1 MLMSMWTRLLFL
13 CSFTSAAWAQGA
25 PAGQTGPDDPKELLL
40 RVRANLMGT
49 IERLPRYTCTL
60 TIDRAQY
67 ESDPLHRAAS
77 CDDLLGQRNKGPVG
91 PRLSETDRLRLD
103 VAIAATN
110 EIYSWVGEDRFGDRD
125 LFDLVRQGA
134 VQTGS
139 FSTFLTSIFSGGA
152 ASFSYN
158 GDTALDGR
166 PLVEFGFQVPR
177 EKSNYVFGN
186 RREHVTAGY
195 EGTFL
200 ADPKTGDLVR
210 LVVRTSELPAE
221 VGSCQAT
228 TTLEDTRVHLND
240 SDFLL
245 PREARLD
252 ILNTDGAELRNR
264 TVYSSCHE
272 FQGVSTVRFDE
283 PPEAAAPPADKA
295 STTRPFGLPA
305 GLAFKVV
312 FTQAIDAAAAAAG
325 DRIKA
330 KLSSV
335 IRDASSQVLAPEGSE
350 IAARILKLERFEGPP
365 SSLKIIVKLE
375 TLTVGG
381 SAHPFHATMNS
392 AGPRFQK
399 DTGLERRVP
408 LGSFDTLDDLGG
420 GMFEFR
426 DAKANFVVRSGLES
440 TWTTAGP

>member
-1 MLMSMWTRLLFL
+1 MSMWARLLFL
-13 CSFTSAAWAQGA
+13 CGLAAAARAQGT
-25 PAGQTGPDDPKELLL
+25 PASQAQADDPKDLLL
-40 RVRANLMGT
+40 RVRDNLMAT
-49 IERLPRYTCTL
+49 IQRLPRYTCTL

-67 ESDPLHRAAS
+67 ASDPLQRAPS
-77 CDDLLGQRNKGPVG
+77 CDDLLGLQKKGESK

-110 EIYSWVGEDRFGDRD
+110 EIYSWVGEDRFDNRD

-139 FSTFLTSIFSGGA
+139 FSTFLTSIFSGSSA
-152 ASFSYN
+152 TFSYN
-158 GDTALDGR
+158 GDTALNGR

-186 RREHVTAGY
+186 RREHVTTGY
-195 EGTFL
+195 DGTFL

-228 TTLEDTRVHLND
+228 TTLDYNRVHLND

-252 ILNTDGAELRNR
+252 ILNIDGGELRNR

-272 FQGVSTVRFDE
+272 FLGESTVTFDA
-283 PPEAAAPPADKA
+283 PAPEEGMLAAANGFTATSFDPLP
-295 STTRPFGLPA
+295 GLS
-305 GLAFKVV
+305 FKVV
-312 FTQAIDAAAAAAG
+312 FTQPIDSTLAAAG

-330 KLSSV
+330 KLNSA
-335 IRDASSQVLAPEGSE
+335 IRDASSKVLAPEGSE
-350 IAARILKLERFEGPP
+350 ITARILKLERFEGPP
-365 SSLKIIVKLE
+365 SSLQIVVKLE
-375 TLTVGG
+375 SISVGG
-381 SAHPFHATMNS
+381 SPHPLKATMNS
-392 AGPRFQK
+392 TGRFEK
-399 DTGLERRVP
+399 GTGLVRSVP
-408 LGSFDTLDDLGG
+408 LGSLDSLADPDAGL
-420 GMFEFR
+420 FEFR
-426 DAKANFVVRSGLES
+426 DAKPDLVIKSGLES

>member
-1 MLMSMWTRLLFL
+1 MLMSMWIRLLLL
-13 CSFTSAAWAQGA
+13 CSFTAAAWAQGV
-25 PAGQTGPDDPKELLL
+25 PAGQSPADDPKDLLL
-40 RVRANLMGT
+40 RVRNNLMGT
-49 IERLPRYTCTL
+49 IERLPRYMCTL

-67 ESDPLHRAAS
+67 DPDPFEPPPS
-77 CDDLLGQRNKGPVG
+77 CDDVIGRKNKGQVQ
-91 PRLSETDRLRLD
+91 PRPSETDRLRLD
-103 VAIAATN
+103 VAIAVTN
-110 EIYSWVGEDRFGDRD
+110 EIYSWVGEDRFDDRD

-139 FSTFLTSIFSGGA
+139 FSTFLSSIFTGSA

-158 GDTALDGR
+158 GDTALGGR

-228 TTLEDTRVHLND
+228 TTLDYDRVHLND

-272 FQGVSTVRFDE
+272 FRGVSTVRFDE
-283 PPEAAAPPADKA
+283 PAAAAAPAAGQA
-295 STTRPFGLPA
+295 SAASRLEVPA
-305 GLAFKVV
+305 GLPFKVV
-312 FTQAIDAAAAAAG
+312 FTQPIDTAAAAAG
-325 DRIKA
+325 DRVKA
-330 KLSSV
+330 KLNSA
-335 IRDASSQVLAPEGSE
+335 IRDASSKVLAPEGSE
-350 IAARILKLERFEGPP
+350 ITARIVKLERFEGPP
-365 SSLKIIVKLE
+365 SALKIIVKLE
-375 TLTVGG
+375 TVYVGG
-381 SAHPFHATMNS
+381 TPHSFTATMNS
-392 AGPRFQK
+392 VGQRFAK
-399 DTGLERRVP
+399 EMGLERRVP
-408 LGSFDTLDDLGG
+408 LGSFDILGDLGG
-420 GMFEFR
+420 GLFEFR
-426 DAKANFVVRSGLES
+426 DAKPDFVVRSGLES
-440 TWTTAGP
+440 TWMTAAP

>member
-1 MLMSMWTRLLFL
+1 MWTRLLLL
-13 CSFTSAAWAQGA
+13 CSFTAATWAQGA
-25 PAGQTGPDDPKELLL
+25 AAGQTQPDDPKDLLL
-40 RVRANLMGT
+40 RVRDNLMGT
-49 IERLPRYTCTL
+49 IQRLPRYTCTL

-67 ESDPLHRAAS
+67 EPDRIQLAPP
-77 CDDLLGQRNKGPVG
+77 CDELLGQRNKGQVV

-110 EIYSWVGEDRFGDRD
+110 EIYSWVGEDRFGDHD

-134 VQTGS
+134 LQTGS
-139 FSTFLTSIFSGGA
+139 FSTFLTSIFSGSS

-166 PLVEFGFQVPR
+166 PLVEFGFRVPR

-186 RREHVTAGY
+186 RREHVTTGY

-228 TTLEDTRVHLND
+228 TTLDYTRVHLND

-264 TVYSSCHE
+264 TVYAGCHE

-283 PPEAAAPPADKA
+283 PAPEAAALAAGKDSTA
-295 STTRPFGLPA
+295 SPFEVPA
-305 GLAFKVV
+305 GLPFKVV
-312 FTQAIDAAAAAAG
+312 FTQPIDAAAAAAG

-330 KLSSV
+330 KLNSA
-335 IRDASSQVLAPEGSE
+335 IRDASSKVLVPEGSE
-350 IAARILKLERFEGPP
+350 ITARIVKLERFEGPP

-375 TLTVGG
+375 TVNVGG
-381 SAHPFHATMNS
+381 TPHSLHATMS
-392 AGPRFQK
+392 SRGQRFEK
-399 DTGLERRVP
+399 GTGLERRVQ
-408 LGSFDTLDDLGG
+408 LGSFDTLADLGG
-420 GMFEFR
+420 GLFEFR
-426 DAKANFVVRSGLES
+426 DAKPNFVVRSGLES
-440 TWTTAGP
+440 NWMTAGP